1 MKTIRQRIIM
11 PLGGQIKL
19 AQDFG
24 VTRRMV
30 YKAITFNGNSLLA
43 QKIRAAALE
52 RGGRLYKEVT
62 EEQPQKGIN

>member
-1 MKTIRQRIIM
+1 M

-62 EEQPQKGIN
+62 E